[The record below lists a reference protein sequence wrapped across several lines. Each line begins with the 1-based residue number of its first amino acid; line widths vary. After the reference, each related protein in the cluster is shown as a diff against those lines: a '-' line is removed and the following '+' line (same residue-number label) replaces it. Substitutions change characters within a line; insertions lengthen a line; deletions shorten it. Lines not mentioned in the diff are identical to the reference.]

1 MCWCIVKVH
10 ISNAATSRKGQ
21 LMRTLVATR
30 RTFARSIV
38 IAVLV
43 ALCAVF
49 GTATHRLAYA
59 GEAQAQASASSD
71 ATLFPMGNDRLW
83 AGESLHLSNAQIP
96 NDLLTAGRAMD
107 IRDTQASGSIRAAGQ
122 AIGLANVTAQ
132 QSITVAGDS
141 LQITDSQANAIAMAG
156 RSASFSGTCNEL
168 SVFATDVFIDGTVNG
183 DVTVG
188 GKNITLGSN
197 AKIAGTLHVSSTN
210 EPTLQ
215 EGAAVTT
222 IDYVETEDDN
232 VTQEQANMVASSIF
246 GGLSIVFTIIGLIST
261 IIIALLAEWLFARHT
276 AGAAKMIS
284 ERTTATV
291 ATGMLGTI
299 AAPAAAIFLCL
310 LVVTIPVAGCIAL
323 TLVAMGIVCGGFTGA
338 SLFRLAFPKLG
349 RYACA
354 LAGGAI
360 VSVVQALPIVGHF
373 ARLVTFAYLL
383 GYVLQSIYLGLQEN
397 KRPSSGVPTL
407 D

>member
-1 MCWCIVKVH
+1 
-10 ISNAATSRKGQ
+10 
-21 LMRTLVATR
+21 MRTQVATR
-30 RTFARSIV
+30 RTFAQSIV

-43 ALCAVF
+43 ALCTML
-49 GTATHRLAYA
+49 GTTAHRLAYA
-59 GEAQAQASASSD
+59 EETQEQASANSGS
-71 ATLFPMGNDRLW
+71 ALFPMGNDRLW
-83 AGESLHLSNAQIP
+83 AGESLHLSNTQIP

-107 IRDTQASGSIRAAGQ
+107 IRDTQVSGSLRAAGQ

-141 LQITDSQANAIAMAG
+141 LQITGSHANAIAMAG

-168 SVFATDVFIDGTVNG
+168 MVFANDVFIDGTVNG

-197 AKIAGTLHVSSTN
+197 ANITGTLHVSSTN

-215 EGAAVTT
+215 DGAVVATV
-222 IDYVETEDDN
+222 DYVETEDDN
-232 VTQEQANMVASSIF
+232 VTQEQANVVASSIF

-261 IIIALLAEWLFARHT
+261 IIIALLAEWLFSRHT
-276 AGAAKMIS
+276 AGAASMIS

-291 ATGMLGTI
+291 ASGVIGTI
-299 AAPAAAIFLCL
+299 AAPAVVILLCL

-323 TLVAMGIVCGGFTGA
+323 ALVAMGIVCGGFAGA
-338 SLFRLAFPKLG
+338 SLFKLAFPKLG

-360 VSVVQALPIVGHF
+360 ISVTQALPIVGHF
-373 ARLVTFAYLL
+373 VRLVAFTYLL
-383 GYVLQSIYLGLQEN
+383 GYVIQTIYLGLQKN
-397 KRPSSGVPTL
+397 KGPVPDAPTL
-407 D
+407 G